1 LLGHAYDG
9 DEAEYSEDD
18 RDTIQF
24 VGHSLYR
31 HKTLRVNYTTYD
43 LRRQQDSINPRTH
56 PDIML
61 ISHEDS
67 EMSDSTEAHPYWYA
81 RVIGIFHVDV
91 LHSGLLSKSLYKQR
105 IDFLWVRWFG
115 RDMSFKAGWRAR
127 RLHRVGF
134 LDAKGPGA
142 FGFLDPALVIRS
154 VHLIPAFA
162 HGQTNEL
169 LSPSESVARMPL
181 NETADWQYHY
191 INM

>member
-1 LLGHAYDG
+1 LQGRAYDG
-9 DEAEYSEDD
+9 DEVEYSEDD

-56 PDIML
+56 PDIL
-61 ISHEDS
+61 LLSHE
-67 EMSDSTEAHPYWYA
+67 ELSDHADAHPYWYA

-91 LHSGLLSKSLYKQR
+91 LHTGPHSKSPHKQR

-115 RDMSFKAGWRAR
+115 RDMTLKAGWQTR

-162 HGQTNEL
+162 RGRTNDL
-169 LSPSESVARMPL
+169 LSPSNSVARMPL
-181 NETADWQYHY
+181 NETSDWQYHY